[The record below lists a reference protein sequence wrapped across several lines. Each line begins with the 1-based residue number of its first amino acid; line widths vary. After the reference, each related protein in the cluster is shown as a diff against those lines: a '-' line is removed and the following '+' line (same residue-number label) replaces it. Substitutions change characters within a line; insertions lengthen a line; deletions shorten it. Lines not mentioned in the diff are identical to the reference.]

1 MNIVE
6 RAKAPTPKFFKTL
19 RSIGLALLAISGTIV
34 AAPVALP
41 AVVVS
46 VAGYTA
52 LAGGIISA
60 ISQITVD
67 DNAENEEAI
76 LKQLQKDNENLA
88 RDGIE

>member
-1 MNIVE
+1 MTIVE

-67 DNAENEEAI
+67 DTVENEEAI

>member
-1 MNIVE
+1 MNIVA

-41 AVVVS
+41 AIVVS

-52 LAGGIISA
+52 LAGGVISA

-67 DNAENEEAI
+67 DTEKNDEAI
-76 LKQLQKDNENLA
+76 LRQLQKDNENLA

>member
-67 DNAENEEAI
+67 DAAENEEAI

>member
-19 RSIGLALLAISGTIV
+19 RSIGLVLLAISGTIV

-67 DNAENEEAI
+67 DTVENEEAI

>member
-1 MNIVE
+1 MNLIE
-6 RAKAPTPKFFKTL
+6 RFKAPTPKFFRVLQKV
-19 RSIGLALLAISGTIV
+19 GLAILAISGTIV

-46 VAGYTA
+46 TAGYLAVAG
-52 LAGGIISA
+52 GMISA

-67 DNAENEEAI
+67 DSTKSLEKSNEENT
-76 LKQLQKDNENLA
+76 KLA

>member
-1 MNIVE
+1 MNLVE
-6 RAKAPTPKFFKTL
+6 RIKAPTPKFFKTL

-41 AVVVS
+41 AAVVS
-46 VAGYTA
+46 VAGYLA
-52 LAGGIISA
+52 VAGGVVSA

-67 DNAENEEAI
+67 ASAQTEEAI
-76 LKQLQKDNENLA
+76 LTQLQKDNENLA